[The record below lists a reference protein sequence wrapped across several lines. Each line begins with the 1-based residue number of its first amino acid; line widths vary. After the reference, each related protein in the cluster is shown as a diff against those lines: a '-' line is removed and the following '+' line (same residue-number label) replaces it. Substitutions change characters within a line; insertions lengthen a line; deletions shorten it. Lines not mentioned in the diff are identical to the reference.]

1 MNHSMKPLAFV
12 DESGYV
18 IPNPTFKEESLKH
31 IKGRFVYTPAEFEQ
45 AIRDMN
51 RKQDERRMLADSHYG
66 AHARLA
72 PVGYDTIEDVVD
84 ELAGQR
90 ETVPSMIASP
100 TRKRKT
106 DGKSERL
113 VTPNISPLPETLN
126 KEQQGMNL
134 TPEER
139 DDLRGIDTA
148 EAVQA
153 MFGK

>member
-18 IPNPTFKEESLKH
+18 IPNPTYKEESIKH
-31 IKGRFVYTPAEFEQ
+31 IKGRFIYTSAEFEE

-72 PVGYDTIEDVVD
+72 PVEYDTIGDVVD
-84 ELAGQR
+84 ALAGQR

-100 TRKRKT
+100 TRKGKT
-106 DGKSERL
+106 GGVSQR
-113 VTPNISPLPETLN
+113 VVAPNVSPLPESLN
-126 KEQQGMNL
+126 KEPQGMNL

-139 DDLRGIDTA
+139 EDLHGIDTA